1 MGIGMFGLNF
11 HTSINE
17 AALHATP
24 WAAIGGI
31 LMGFAA
37 MVPAPSSY
45 IVGGIATA
53 MMIMGVVIKSPNDG
67 KQERQLD
74 AFSDK

>member
-1 MGIGMFGLNF
+1 MFNLNF

-37 MVPAPSSY
+37 MLPSPANY
-45 IVGGIATA
+45 VVGGIATA
-53 MMIMGVVIKSPNDG
+53 MMIMGCIIKSPNDG
-67 KQERQLD
+67 KPERVQD
-74 AFSDK
+74 GNSGISAE